1 MEAKTVD
8 AASRLT
14 IHIAGDHET
23 NASIGLTI
31 IPLLKIPTAIIEFR
45 HPTGA
50 RVWWEGWCEAAEMLD
65 RVFPEQVDAG
75 ELREPELTINSFV
88 ILDGAP
94 RRAKVRAR
102 SAAVSPDGIGA
113 LSVTVGGLTIAC
125 ASRNAVECQV
135 RGWREAYDM
144 FARNGGFGL
153 PSADEVAARVR
164 ANHDRHEVKL
174 FTTATG
180 SSCPRPPRSS
190 GQAGRSDAPR
200 VGRPAVEPPSRSHN
214 QQKGDTMMATG
225 PISQGQRVR
234 IERRPTRSLAASGP
248 EVWEGTV
255 LQMFYVD
262 NELTGVEIYGR
273 RESTGETKRVMFSLT
288 PNQFFRTTVTL
299 VES

>member
-1 MEAKTVD
+1 MVQEMVRVRRFGCLLSIESVLLISWSSGNLTGTQSPTRGALSDAKTID

-65 RVFPEQVDAG
+65 RIFPEQVDAG

-94 RRAKVRAR
+94 RRAKIRAR

-144 FARNGGFGL
+144 FARDGGFGL

-164 ANHDRHEVKL
+164 TNHARHAVKL
-174 FTTATG
+174 STPA
-180 SSCPRPPRSS
+180 RN
-190 GQAGRSDAPR
+190 QAVHGRR
-200 VGRPAVEPPSRSHN
+200 TGRPDAVTRPGWGDRRSPHLPGVTAN
-214 QQKGDTMMATG
+214 RKG
-225 PISQGQRVR
+225 
-234 IERRPTRSLAASGP
+234 
-248 EVWEGTV
+248 
-255 LQMFYVD
+255 
-262 NELTGVEIYGR
+262 
-273 RESTGETKRVMFSLT
+273 T
-288 PNQFFRTTVTL
+288 P
-299 VES
+299 